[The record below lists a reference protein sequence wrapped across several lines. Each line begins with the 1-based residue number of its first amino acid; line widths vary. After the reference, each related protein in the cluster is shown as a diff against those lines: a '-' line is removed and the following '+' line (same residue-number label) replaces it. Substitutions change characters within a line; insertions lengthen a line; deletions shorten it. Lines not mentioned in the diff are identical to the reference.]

1 MFVCLFRI
9 VLRSKQYAF
18 VLNIGIA
25 LRGLVG
31 KPEGKKPL
39 GRPRCRWE
47 ENIEM
52 GDREVGWEGMDW
64 IDLVQNGGRWW
75 AVVKA
80 VMYLR
85 VP

>member
-1 MFVCLFRI
+1 LFRI
-9 VLRSKQYAF
+9 VLRSKQYDF
-18 VLNIGIA
+18 VVNIGII

-31 KPEGKKPL
+31 KPEGKRPL

-52 GDREVGWEGMDW
+52 DVQEVGWEGRDW
-64 IDLVQNGGRWW
+64 IDLTQNRDRWW

-80 VMYLR
+80 VMNLQ
-85 VP
+85 VS